1 VEFVSVLFTCC
12 NLRLFIELDLT
23 KSIKYFRES
32 REDAKRTW
40 MTKEELCG
48 FLWNFRFKKATG
60 PGWVEDDPWWLGKP
74 PRQVR
79 FLEDG
84 LVKWESDGG
93 DNEDEDDSSLSEWK
107 KRREGSTW
115 HFADKAAGRTGPT
128 G

>member
-1 VEFVSVLFTCC
+1 MEL
-12 NLRLFIELDLT
+12 NLTI
-23 KSIKYFRES
+23 IKYIRES
-32 REDAKRTW
+32 REDAQRTW

-93 DNEDEDDSSLSEWK
+93 DTSIYECTRIGYRLRSSQQRMACSLGTQLAVASSLQ
-107 KRREGSTW
+107 
-115 HFADKAAGRTGPT
+115 
-128 G
+128 